1 MPKIENLLKLKYG
14 LLALP
19 TLLQV
24 NALPTRAPNSPYSFP
39 TRKAGHLLKRHFSSV
54 AKVSQKNQPQSH
66 RAQLRN
72 QFSLMIRSF
81 TAVTAALLIL
91 LPMQPSWAALDYAKQ
106 DDILSNTNM
115 PEETFDSA
123 MFDDLPFAQRRQA
136 LREESGLRRREA
148 STPLIP

>member
-1 MPKIENLLKLKYG
+1 M
-14 LLALP
+14 
-19 TLLQV
+19 T
-24 NALPTRAPNSPYSFP
+24 
-39 TRKAGHLLKRHFSSV
+39 V

-72 QFSLMIRSF
+72 QLSLIIRAF
-81 TAVTAALLIL
+81 TALTGALLIL

-136 LREESGLRRREA
+136 LREESGIRRRDA

>member
-1 MPKIENLLKLKYG
+1 M
-14 LLALP
+14 
-19 TLLQV
+19 
-24 NALPTRAPNSPYSFP
+24 PNSPYSFP

-66 RAQLRN
+66 SAQLRN
-72 QFSLMIRSF
+72 QLSLIIRAF

-136 LREESGLRRREA
+136 LREESGIRRRDA

>member
-1 MPKIENLLKLKYG
+1 M
-14 LLALP
+14 
-19 TLLQV
+19 
-24 NALPTRAPNSPYSFP
+24 
-39 TRKAGHLLKRHFSSV
+39 

-72 QFSLMIRSF
+72 QFSLIIRTF

-106 DDILSNTNM
+106 DDILSDTNM

-136 LREESGLRRREA
+136 LREESGVRRRE